1 MRSIWVLAAAVA
13 FAATASAS
21 ITATAQTAVNATGNW
36 SVTPQGERLL
46 DGTVRFEQTG
56 SAFGGS
62 YDSNGHIDGKFEPG
76 TTQVDA
82 NWSDARGAGW
92 MTIVFS
98 ADGRHFSGEWG
109 RPGSRPS
116 GSFVAT
122 RTSYPIVSGH
132 YYVTVTGGAQ
142 LAARTL
148 TLRQLGQDVVGNYG
162 TDTEVDATMAADSNT
177 LSGTWKSSAGH
188 GWIKL
193 QFADDSRSFQ
203 GTWGLAAGSEASG
216 QIDGN
221 VVDTSQVSVRG
232 LWNIASSGVAFT
244 STVLNLQ
251 QRGQTVTGAY
261 KDGHLQGT
269 LPRGSQTLSGT
280 WRDARRTGDFAFKF
294 AADGKSFQGTWN
306 VKGGSGGSIIGKRV
320 IAASPALRQY

>member
-1 MRSIWVLAAAVA
+1 MSRSWVLSAGFVIAIAIA
-13 FAATASAS
+13 IAASAS
-21 ITATAQTAVNATGNW
+21 AQSAVNATGNW

-56 SAFGGS
+56 SAFAGS
-62 YDSNGHIDGKFEPG
+62 YGPNGRIDGKFEPG

-98 ADGRHFSGEWG
+98 ADGRRFSGEWG

-142 LAARTL
+142 FAARTM

-162 TDTEVDATMAADSNT
+162 TGTELDATMATESNT
-177 LSGTWKSSAGH
+177 LSGTWKSSDGH

-203 GTWGLAAGSEASG
+203 GTWGLAVGSEASG
-216 QIDGN
+216 QIEGN
-221 VVDTSQVSVRG
+221 VVDTSQMSVRG

-244 STVLNLQ
+244 SAVLNLQ

-280 WRDARRTGDFAFKF
+280 WRDSRRTGDFAFKF

-306 VKGGSGGSIIGKRV
+306 VKGGSGGSVIGKRV
-320 IAASPALRQY
+320 IAASPALRQ